1 MTRRAKVAVSGGA
14 VVALYLAGALVSAH
28 LSPFARRP
36 LLDGLAP
43 VAPYRWASPP
53 PSVASTNKPPT
64 PGRFTLPFSRG
75 HLRGGAFATPDVQVT
90 LIVPSDALA
99 PMPGQ
104 RSIELTVDPIAPSSV
119 APPPRSLV
127 ILGNVVRIRATY
139 QPSGDP
145 ASPKKAIEVVLIYP
159 FVPTDSGQHVLVAS
173 PNGKSWKTVKATDH
187 PASAQLIG
195 SVRTLGDVAAAGTR
209 LARVSPS
216 STATGPGSSTGIIV
230 AIAVGAVLVL
240 LLLVLVFRRG
250 GESRRR

>member
-1 MTRRAKVAVSGGA
+1 MTRRATVAVSGGA

-36 LLDGLAP
+36 LLDGTLP

-53 PSVASTNKPPT
+53 PSLASTNKPPT
-64 PGRFTLPFSRG
+64 PGRFTLPFSAG
-75 HLRGGAFATPDVQVT
+75 GLRGGAFATPDVQVT
-90 LIVPSDALA
+90 LIVPSDAFA
-99 PMPGQ
+99 PRPDQ
-104 RSIELTVDPIAPSSV
+104 RAIELTVDPLAPPSV
-119 APPPRSLV
+119 GPPPRSLV

-159 FVPTDSGQHVLVAS
+159 FVVTDSGQHVLLVS
-173 PNGKSWKTVKATDH
+173 PNGKSWKTAKATDH
-187 PASAQLIG
+187 PGSAQLIG
-195 SVRTLGDVAAAGTR
+195 SARTLGDVAAAGTR

-216 STATGPGSSTGIIV
+216 AAASGPSSTGTVVFI
-230 AIAVGAVLVL
+230 AIGAVLVL

-250 GESRRR
+250 GEARRR

>member
-1 MTRRAKVAVSGGA
+1 MTRRGRVAASGGA

-53 PSVASTNKPPT
+53 PSLASTNKPPT
-64 PGRFTLPFSRG
+64 PGRFTLPLSGG
-75 HLRGGAFATPDVQVT
+75 HLRGGAFATSDVQVT
-90 LIVPSDALA
+90 LIVPSDAFT

-127 ILGNVVRIRATY
+127 ILGNVVRIQAAY

-145 ASPKKAIEVVLIYP
+145 ATPKKAIEVVLIYP
-159 FVPTDSGQHVLVAS
+159 FVPTDSGQHVLLVS
-173 PNGKSWKTVKATDH
+173 PNGKSWRTVKATDH

-195 SVRTLGDVAAAGTR
+195 TVRTLGDVAAAGTR

-216 STATGPGSSTGIIV
+216 TAVSGPSSTGTV
-230 AIAVGAVLVL
+230 VFIAVGAVLVL
-240 LLLVLVFRRG
+240 LLLVLAFRRG
-250 GESRRR
+250 GDTRRR